1 MFILH
6 SLDKKFTS
14 LIYLLA
20 MAVLQYACKTS
31 VLQFTQ
37 TSFISNPELLYK
49 LARII
54 LLFPRNT
61 LLNSPRTV
69 LLFTQSSS
77 AMYTKVFSNINPK
90 LLYTLSRT

>member
-1 MFILH
+1 MFTLH
-6 SLDKKFTS
+6 SRDKKFTS

-61 LLNSPRTV
+61 LLK
-69 LLFTQSSS
+69 FTQNCP
-77 AMYTKVFSNINPK
+77 T
-90 LLYTLSRT
+90 LYPEQFCYVYKGLF